1 MTPNEIITAAFAKN
15 RKNQPGVLASG
26 TEMFSSF
33 LRVYPV
39 MWTIGARVNPGFFGA
54 RATVPFET
62 DGWARPAEAE
72 SVFRIELPNGDLVN
86 VVPMDERDADPFVP
100 ALYEW
105 GQRFYPAG
113 NPDDPESGN
122 LVFWYAKKPTL
133 PVTADTELEALWPA
147 SFDELLVL
155 ELALVLAAKD
165 QRADEIALLRG
176 DRDVWLRR
184 FIAHLEH
191 ATVGVTRST
200 GAAQRFQAATQIP
213 LTTLLTGGTDV
224 QL

>member
-1 MTPNEIITAAFAKN
+1 MTPNKIITAAFAKN
-15 RKNQPGVLASG
+15 RKNQPGVLASPA
-26 TEMFSSF
+26 EMFSSF

-39 MWTIGARVNPGFFGA
+39 MWTIGARVNPGFFGGREA
-54 RATVPFET
+54 VSFAV
-62 DGWARPAEAE
+62 DGWTRPAEAE
-72 SVFRIELPNGDLVN
+72 SIFRIELAAGGPVA
-86 VVPMDERDADPFVP
+86 VVPLEERDADPFTP
-100 ALYEW
+100 AVYEW
-105 GQRFYPAG
+105 GQRFFPAG
-113 NPDDPESGN
+113 NAGDPVAGD
-122 LVFWYAKKPTL
+122 LVFWYAKRPTL
-133 PVTADTELEALWPA
+133 PANADTELEALWPD

-200 GAAQRFQAATQIP
+200 GAAQRFQAATQVP
-213 LTTLLTGGTDV
+213 LNTLLTGGSDV
-224 QL
+224 EL